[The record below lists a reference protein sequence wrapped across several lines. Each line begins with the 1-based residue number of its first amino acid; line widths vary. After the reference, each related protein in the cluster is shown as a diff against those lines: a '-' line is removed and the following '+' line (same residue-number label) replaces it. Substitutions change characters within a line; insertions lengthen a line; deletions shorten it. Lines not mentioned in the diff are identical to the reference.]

1 MNMSRADCSGVRDF
15 GGVRV
20 HWRCPAQAPLCTVDV
35 FWLGQLIMSVPM
47 GPFDPV
53 QSFSVT
59 TETPPRE
66 SVSGEFRYGPGEGH
80 LTMTWLNTPE
90 GTWRDVQLCPTG
102 PSPPIPPPDPVPERP
117 GPQTL
122 DTHVDSAGHDLF
134 PYVFLKH
141 WPNIE
146 ATVRADN
153 FVDYGSAE
161 SPVAGSL
168 YANLAAIDRAA
179 PDARTLSIA
188 QGLAFLGDKT
198 PYVGQRVTRAHPLE
212 GLVGRLGPL
221 WRGVQT
227 RVPCGVDSL
236 VCWFCDEL
244 HCSWTGLVEAVVA
257 PEYAAEVERAWENL
271 FAQMLVPGYDRH
283 ATEAMMRTLVVA
295 SLLTALVDSLGMIVH
310 ETTSEQD
317 AIAVL
322 PDASDSEVSPDTLDP
337 RQPIEPGQLEPGQS
351 MDPLQPVDPLRR
363 LNLPL
368 PDPALWPPG
377 RLVQRARATV
387 VLPPKVYPLPP
398 EVVVPIQGP
407 PNTPMPIQDL
417 QSPLVPLVP
426 STPITSGTVRPYAV
440 GALQVIRR
448 ALLRY
453 EPGELATIE
462 NVMPGERKVR
472 IQAERQFD
480 REVDE
485 QRNERRDDAR
495 TETEGLAQE
504 LVAETNEALFENYTI
519 GYSVN
524 YGPPQDGLADGH
536 WTFGPTPSGG
546 AAGDTEP
553 TDDPVAAQS
562 ATQSRTEWARSIT
575 QRAARRLE
583 QRIGRIR
590 TQERSHQR
598 DWSERH
604 TFDRRHSD
612 TALRGV
618 YRWLNA
624 VYQCWVASLGER
636 LVLELQL
643 PTPAKSYIASELDL
657 AGIGLTEP
665 LLPSAIGLRN
675 FTDVSTDPKS
685 TLFYATLAAQY
696 GLEQLETPPPENQ
709 TVACTVTP
717 EATLLSGTLALPE
730 GYVASSAQVVLSTT
744 RPSVTVN
751 GQVGQVPCTLTNT
764 GPSTTMPLKMTGQAG
779 NLAWAFAMAPSAD
792 SSPDDLTL
800 SIEVRLDWDDAARAR
815 WQATFYAGLLAAYRR
830 QLAEYLK
837 AADQASGR
845 QLPNQLGTRQT
856 IQRELK
862 RGGLRAFVDV
872 VRERTGET
880 GRIARF
886 LPALQ
891 DWLERALEWNEMS
904 SSFLVSLDDQVPTM
918 RRIVRGG
925 DAQMTA
931 FLEASSARVLLPV
944 RPGFERAIVLFLASG
959 VIWNGEETLTPAMD
973 VPLAPDATS
982 TSIDLL
988 EDIKRSPERCRC
1000 EREQPS
1006 VGPSWLVLAPTTL
1019 TVLQEGGDLPVFPGR
1034 VCR

>member
-1 MNMSRADCSGVRDF
+1 MSRADCSGVRDF

-53 QSFSVT
+53 QTFSVT

-80 LTMTWLNTPE
+80 LTMTWLHTPE
-90 GTWRDVQLCPTG
+90 GTWRDVQLCPAG

-117 GPQTL
+117 GPQAL

-146 ATVRADN
+146 AAVRADN
-153 FVDYGSAE
+153 FVDYGLAE
-161 SPVAGSL
+161 APIAGSL
-168 YANLAAIDRAA
+168 YANLKAIDRTA

-188 QGLAFLGDKT
+188 QGLAFIGDKS

-221 WRGVQT
+221 WRGVQA
-227 RVPCGVDSL
+227 RVPCNVDTL
-236 VCWFCDEL
+236 VNWFCDQL
-244 HCSWTGLVEAVVA
+244 QCRWAGLVEAVVA

-283 ATEAMMRTLVVA
+283 TTEAMMRTLIVA
-295 SLLTALVDSLGMIVH
+295 SLLTALVDSLGVTVH
-310 ETTSEQD
+310 EVATEPVVVAELPEASVPEILQD
-317 AIAVL
+317 EV
-322 PDASDSEVSPDTLDP
+322 PQDEASHDT
-337 RQPIEPGQLEPGQS
+337 G
-351 MDPLQPVDPLRR
+351 DPLQPIDPIEL
-363 LNLPL
+363 LNIPL
-368 PDPALWPPG
+368 PDPALWPPE
-377 RLVQRARATV
+377 RLVQRAHATV

-398 EVVVPIQGP
+398 EAVAPIHGM
-407 PNTPMPIQDL
+407 PNTPMPVQDL
-417 QSPLVPLVP
+417 PAPSVPIP
-426 STPITSGTVRPYAV
+426 TGTVRPYAV

-485 QRNERRDDAR
+485 QRNDRRDDAR

-504 LVAETNEALFENYTI
+504 LVAETNEQLFENYTI
-519 GYSVN
+519 DYSVN
-524 YGPPQDGLADGH
+524 YGPPQDGVATGY
-536 WTFGPTPSGG
+536 WTFGPTPASG
-546 AAGDTEP
+546 AAEAG
-553 TDDPVAAQS
+553 DDPVAAQS
-562 ATQSRTEWARSIT
+562 STQSRTEWARSIT

-604 TFDRRHSD
+604 TFDRRHSE
-612 TALRGV
+612 TALRGI

-657 AGIGLTEP
+657 AGIGLNEP
-665 LLPSAIGLRN
+665 LLPSAIGVKN
-675 FTDVSTDPKS
+675 FTDVSTDPAS
-685 TLFYATLAAQY
+685 PLFYATLAAQY
-696 GLEQLETPPPENQ
+696 GLEQLETPPPETQ
-709 TVACTVTP
+709 TAACTVTP
-717 EATLLSGTLALPE
+717 EATMSSGTLALPE
-730 GYVASSAQVVLSTT
+730 GYSATTATVVLSTT
-744 RPSVTVN
+744 RPSVTINV
-751 GQVGQVPCTLTNT
+751 QVGQVANTLTNEVPT
-764 GPSTTMPLKMTGQAG
+764 QSLTMTGQTA
-779 NLAWAFAMAPSAD
+779 NLTWAIAMAPSTD
-792 SSPDDLTL
+792 TSPDDLTV
-800 SIEVRLDWDDAARAR
+800 SIEVQLDWENAARVR
-815 WQATFYAGLLAAYRR
+815 WQATFYAGLMAAYRR

-837 AADQASGR
+837 AADQTNGR
-845 QLPNQLGTRQT
+845 QLSNQLGTRQT

-862 RGGLRAFVDV
+862 RGGLRTFVDV
-872 VRERTGET
+872 VHERTGEA

-1006 VGPSWLVLAPTTL
+1006 VGPAWLVLAPTTL
-1019 TVLQEGGDLPVFPGR
+1019 TVLQEGSDLPVFPGR